1 MADPTFRHY
10 TPKQTSS
17 YTDYRGVY
25 EHGPLV
31 RHGPVLALSGLD
43 GQARGTVALWTKSSL
58 YCRKPTPQKKPV
70 DPQRQQGAESSE
82 PYRGRDFGSLRASR
96 EQHYTSLG
104 MPWPAAS
111 PVAAF
116 AQALSVRRGWNRG
129 GKLESGQADF
139 YGGSSATTLADLAN
153 SHDGGKNTPSTLAPT
168 VIVWYRRVMRL
179 RRLWGQETR
188 QQGWEVPRPCCYLL
202 GAGPA
207 AWH

>member
-1 MADPTFRHY
+1 MAKLGAPSLFGRSPHSIVASRHRRRSADTSPLKLTFRHIL
-10 TPKQTSS
+10 P
-17 YTDYRGVY
+17 R
-25 EHGPLV
+25 
-31 RHGPVLALSGLD
+31 R
-43 GQARGTVALWTKSSL
+43 
-58 YCRKPTPQKKPV
+58 PV